1 MSVGLSFLRSVLENG
16 GAPTYLLD
24 NSLNREN
31 FSESELVVVDC
42 IERHVSSYGVF
53 PSFEAVVAQ
62 CQIEF
67 PQIPNEP
74 VRFWVDRVKERTLA
88 LKVADGI
95 QKATRLLQ
103 SGNYSALTE
112 HIKAMG
118 SEAVA
123 TQEKVA
129 YDTLANLSEKVLQLH
144 DERALK
150 TTYDVADVPF
160 GFPYLDTVSDG
171 IQPGDTVAIVGKEGI
186 GKSYIMCRMAKAAHD
201 AGKVPLFI
209 SMEMSNIQI
218 ARRLVALRTH
228 INETRLRKGQL
239 STFIGRRLI
248 SEDIVNQSA
257 NSVPF
262 YLLDGGL
269 VLKVEDLALYTR
281 MLHPDVIYLDGAY
294 LLKTR
299 AKSDSRWS
307 MVAEAAEAVKILAR
321 TSGVPVVGSYQF
333 NKEGGIFGSRT
344 IKQLASIVMSLESTT
359 NDQSFITPTSYRKMT
374 IVKGRFGESGSIR
387 LTYNMVNA
395 RIEQDEVL
403 TGFLSPID
411 IEEDYDDDADDVT
424 ESSD

>member
-1 MSVGLSFLRSVLENG
+1 MSVGLSFLRSVLENCG
-16 GAPTYLLD
+16 TPTYLID
-24 NSLNREN
+24 NNLRRED
-31 FSESELVVVDC
+31 FSEVEMVVIDY
-42 IERHVSSYGVF
+42 IEKHVTDYGVF
-53 PSFEAVVAQ
+53 PSFVTVQSQ

-74 VRFWVDRVKERTLA
+74 IKFWVDRMKERTLA
-88 LKVADGI
+88 FRVADGI
-95 QKATRLLQ
+95 ATANQLLH

-112 HIKAMG
+112 HIKNMG
-118 SEAVA
+118 SEMVA

-129 YDTLANLSEKVLQLH
+129 YDTLTNLSEKVLQIH

-160 GFPYLDTVSDG
+160 GFPYLDVVSDG
-171 IQPGDTVAIVGKEGI
+171 IQPGDTIAIVGKEGI

-218 ARRLVALRTH
+218 ARRLIALRTH

-239 STFIGRRLI
+239 STFIGRRI
-248 SEDIVNQSA
+248 VSDDITNQSDT
-257 NSVPF
+257 NTPF

-269 VLKVEDLALYTR
+269 ILKVEDLALYAR
-281 MLHPDVIYLDGAY
+281 MLNPDVIYIDGAY

-299 AKSDSRWS
+299 TRADSRWS
-307 MVAEAAEAVKILAR
+307 MVAESAEAVKILAR
-321 TSGVPVVGSYQF
+321 SSGIPIVGSYQF

-344 IKQLASIVMSLESTT
+344 IKQLASIVLTLESTT

-374 IVKGRFGESGSIR
+374 IIKGRFGESGSLRI
-387 LTYNMVNA
+387 TYNMVNA
-395 RIEQDEVL
+395 KIEQDEIL
-403 TGFLSPID
+403 TGYLSPID
-411 IEEDYDDDADDVT
+411 IAEEYDEDDDDAT
-424 ESSD
+424 